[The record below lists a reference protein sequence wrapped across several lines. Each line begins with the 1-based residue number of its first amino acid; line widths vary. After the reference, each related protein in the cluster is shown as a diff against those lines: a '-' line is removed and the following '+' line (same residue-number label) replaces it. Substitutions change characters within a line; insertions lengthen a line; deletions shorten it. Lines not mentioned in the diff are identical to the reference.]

1 MKLIDIRS
9 DTVTQPTKE
18 MLDAIVQAELGDDG
32 RSHDDPTVNQLEKL
46 AAEITGKEAAIL
58 VPSGVMGNT
67 ISILSNTKRG
77 DKVIVERTSH
87 IYTNENGSWM
97 ILGDLFPVTI
107 QGDNG
112 CMDPLRIESEIKG
125 STKNEPSLICIEN
138 THNNA
143 GGIVMT
149 TSQMK
154 QIWDLAQVYGV
165 KVHCDGARIFN
176 AAIYLGKEVKELCQ
190 YTDSIM
196 FCISKGL
203 SAPIG
208 SLVCGTKEFIQQARF
223 YRKLLGGTMRQAGI
237 IAAPGI
243 VSLTRMIG
251 RLEDDHKNA
260 ALLAKG
266 LEKIPG
272 IQLRNQVQTN
282 IIYVDLSELGIT
294 GDDFRAQMQNHGIR
308 TGGGKLPETRLV
320 THRGIT
326 KENVLEVIES
336 TQRVVNELKGKQ

>member
-9 DTVTQPTKE
+9 DTVTQPTRE
-18 MLDAIVQAELGDDG
+18 MLEAILQAELGDDG
-32 RSHDDPTVNQLEKL
+32 RSHEDPTVNKLEKI
-46 AAEITGKEAAIL
+46 AAEITGKQAALL

-67 ISILSNTKRG
+67 VSVLSNSSRG

-87 IYTNENGSWM
+87 LYTNENGSWM

-107 QGDNG
+107 QGNNG
-112 CMDPLRIESEIKG
+112 YMNPHNIEAEIKT
-125 STKNEPSLICIEN
+125 STKNRPSLICTEN

-143 GGIVMT
+143 GGTVMT
-149 TSQMK
+149 LAQMK
-154 QIWDLAQVYGV
+154 KTWELAQTYGV

-176 AAIYLGKEVKELCQ
+176 AAIYLGTEVKNLCR

-203 SAPIG
+203 SAPVG
-208 SLVCGTKEFIQQARF
+208 SLVCGSKEFIEQARF

-243 VSLTRMIG
+243 ISLTNMIE
-251 RLEDDHKNA
+251 RLKEDHENA

-282 IIYVDLSELGIT
+282 IIYIDLSELGIT
-294 GDDFRAQMQNHGIR
+294 GDEYRTRMLNYGVR
-308 TGGGKLPETRLV
+308 TGGGGLPEARLV
-320 THRGIT
+320 THRGIK
-326 KENVLEVIES
+326 KEDVLKVIES
-336 TQRVVNELKGKQ
+336 TRSVVGDLDGE